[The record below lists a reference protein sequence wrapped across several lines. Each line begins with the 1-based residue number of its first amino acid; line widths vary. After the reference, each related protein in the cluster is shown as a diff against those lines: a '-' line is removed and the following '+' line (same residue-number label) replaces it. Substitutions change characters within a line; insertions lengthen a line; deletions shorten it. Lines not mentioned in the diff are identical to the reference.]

1 MSIRKSSLTKQRRVS
16 NRKVRVSVDPTRLA
30 LSAVDRLKALLTRT
44 GQAHKIGPATTMRE
58 LVARGNVLQQ
68 ALPPSYTAAMRVA
81 TAFGDP
87 EALLDAN
94 GMRAHT
100 DAIKATKAGN
110 AERYVAFAAIGERLM
125 CFDREAPQ
133 HGDAEL
139 PVVEWYRGMAKPHAR
154 HFGEW
159 LDEVADAREEAVE
172 HAAVIPQGLKSLLL
186 ELGFRFD
193 DPVVGRLETGDVKAV
208 EELLGPEQTRA
219 VRGEVDRVF
228 DSSGKASLTLNLD
241 EFTLAC
247 SLRTGIFVF
256 EAEDVFRWMRHFR
269 DENFF
274 GDSPRKPAHADR
286 SRDLRKAPRETP
298 LVMRGMIEVST
309 LPAKRHSFR
318 AASGPSASDFFLLG
332 RTGSRS
338 DRSPS
343 LILHVVGGEVK
354 TAHGLDEPLN
364 DLYVTPD
371 GTMWGLSL
379 SGYAIRFAGGH
390 ARSFP
395 LYRPTHGRTW
405 WYGIGGAADRVL
417 VWGAGAVLEFNG
429 EEFVPFAPDAGLD
442 AAESVP
448 ALSAYRREIAMLVC
462 GDRMGAVARF
472 DGKRWLPIPV
482 DHVMEGMLA
491 DLDVWRGIGIVLAR
505 DGHVWRIDDGPPRP
519 VIWDTQQQAFVTPA
533 GTQRA
538 MHAVRGYDGGALLAS
553 DGGVIVV
560 GSGEPVFHSAGL
572 LAEPTRLARVGG
584 SPAPQSPQASRRSR
598 PNMKRDEETVGVV
611 AMCGPHAWLWTDGA
625 FQVLDLRD
633 W

>member
-1 MSIRKSSLTKQRRVS
+1 MSSSRKSTLAKRRIS
-16 NRKVRVSVDPTRLA
+16 NRKMRVSVDPTRVALA
-30 LSAVDRLKALLTRT
+30 AVERLKALLTRT
-44 GQAHKIGPATTMRE
+44 GQAHKIGAAATMRE
-58 LVARGNVLQQ
+58 LVARSGVLMRT
-68 ALPPSYTAAMRVA
+68 LPPSYVAAMREA
-81 TAFGDP
+81 TSFGEP
-87 EALLDAN
+87 EQVLDATR
-94 GMRAHT
+94 MRAHT

-110 AERYVAFAAIGERLM
+110 AERYVVFAAHGERLM
-125 CFDREAPQ
+125 CFDCEAPAHHDQ
-133 HGDAEL
+133 EL
-139 PVVEWYRGMAKPHAR
+139 PVVEWYRGISKPRAR

-172 HAAVIPQGLKSLLL
+172 HAAFIPQGLKSLLL

-193 DPVVGRLETGDVKAV
+193 DPVVGRLETGDTPAIV
-208 EELLGPEQTRA
+208 ELIGAKQAKDL
-219 VRGEVDRVF
+219 RGEVDRLF

-256 EAEDVFRWMRHFR
+256 EAEDVFRWLRHFR

-274 GDSPRKPAHADR
+274 GDTPRRPGHPDR
-286 SRDLRKAPRETP
+286 ARDLRKAAREAP
-298 LVMRGMIEVST
+298 LVLRGVIGVST
-309 LPAKRHSFR
+309 LPAKKHTFR
-318 AASGPSASDFFLLG
+318 AASGVSANDFFLLG

-405 WYGIGGAADRVL
+405 WYGIGGLGDRVL
-417 VWGAGAVLEFNG
+417 VWGAGALLEFNG
-429 EEFVPFAPDAGLD
+429 DEFVPFAPSAGLD
-442 AAESVP
+442 EGESVT
-448 ALSAYRREIAMLVC
+448 ALSAQRREIAMLVC
-462 GDRMGAVARF
+462 GDRMGAVARY

-482 DHVMEGMLA
+482 AHVIEAMLA
-491 DLDVWRGIGIVLAR
+491 DLDVWRGVGIVLAR
-505 DGHVWRIDDGPPRP
+505 DGRVWRIEDGAPRA
-519 VIWDTQQQAFVTPA
+519 VIWDLHQQAFLTDSGAP
-533 GTQRA
+533 RA
-538 MHAVRGYDGGALLAS
+538 MHAIRGYDGGALLAS
-553 DGGVIVV
+553 DGGVVVV
-560 GSGEPVFHSAGL
+560 GSGEPVYHSAGL
-572 LAEPTRLARVGG
+572 LGEPTHLARVGG
-584 SPAPQSPQASRRSR
+584 VSVSPDNARRSR
-598 PNMKRDEETVGVV
+598 PNMKRDEEAPGIV
-611 AMCGPHAWLWTDGA
+611 AMCGPHAWLWKDGA
-625 FQVLDLRD
+625 FQVLDMRE